1 MKRYDYRYLIREGIA
16 SIFVHGFMSF
26 AAVSVIVAC
35 LILMGSFVILSL
47 NVESLISKVEGTNE
61 MLAYVDETFSI
72 DQAKAL
78 EANIEALDNIK
89 SVTFIDRDQA
99 LEDYKETLGNEGEL
113 LDGLDEDNPLRDR
126 YRITLKDVEFTE
138 QTADQIKAIDGIAE
152 VKARVDLANGFVTAR
167 NMINFVLV
175 SLIVVLFAVSIFII
189 SNTIKLST
197 FDRREEIAIMKMV
210 GATNGFIRW
219 PFVIQGMIL
228 GLLGAAVAYFA
239 QWGIYAYVADRV
251 LEEFNIL
258 TLVSFEQ
265 VSPTVAIIFLA
276 TGLVVGVGGSVMTIR
291 RFLRV

>member
-1 MKRYDYRYLIREGIA
+1 
-16 SIFVHGFMSF
+16 
-26 AAVSVIVAC
+26 
-35 LILMGSFVILSL
+35 
-47 NVESLISKVEGTNE
+47 
-61 MLAYVDETFSI
+61 
-72 DQAKAL
+72 
-78 EANIEALDNIK
+78 
-89 SVTFIDRDQA
+89 
-99 LEDYKETLGNEGEL
+99 L